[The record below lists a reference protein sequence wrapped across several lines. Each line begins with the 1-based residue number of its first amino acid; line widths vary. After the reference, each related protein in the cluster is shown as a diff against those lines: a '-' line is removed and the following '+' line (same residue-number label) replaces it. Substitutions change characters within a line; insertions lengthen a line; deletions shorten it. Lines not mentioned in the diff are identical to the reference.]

1 LIYLC
6 LKIDRLFGWKTAPQ
20 SDVVQVIDSQAEN
33 TKAEFEKRTQEVI
46 VQLAEQVILTV
57 YYIKESNFAIF
68 IHKITKKNHKNP
80 NTTMN
85 ITIIV
90 N

>member
-1 LIYLC
+1 M
-6 LKIDRLFGWKTAPQ
+6 FGWKTAPH

-46 VQLAEQVILTV
+46 VQLAEQVILTI

-68 IHKITKKNHKNP
+68 IHKITKQKVHKNP
-80 NTTMN
+80 NTNMN

>member
-1 LIYLC
+1 MIYLC

-46 VQLAEQVILTV
+46 VQLAEQVILTI
-57 YYIKESNFAIF
+57 YRICQTIKF
-68 IHKITKKNHKNP
+68 IN
-80 NTTMN
+80 
-85 ITIIV
+85 TIIIH
-90 N
+90 